1 MSKLSSQC
9 QDELCLK
16 EGDPKSTRLY
26 LCSHHCYK
34 MLCLTHLTEHD
45 QCIKNRTQYQNK
57 LKDLWDIYTTKFDED
72 KIEKQIQNL
81 KIELENYQN
90 LKKCIENLLSINH
103 FHGSMENNQK
113 FEIAIAKLQKVI
125 EQKNQSE
132 STYDNIDSKSKSI
145 TNDEE
150 EKQPVIDYGVKS
162 QVKNNNESDER
173 PIVVNDSIHN
183 NNSSDSIKVQ
193 NLIRG
198 DNSDK
203 RGRIVD
209 SGIHLDGHDEHNS
222 ADDNETKATSENI
235 DMHAP
240 NTNLLGQSNP
250 ATEESAVM
258 NIDSPLDEIMEI
270 ENVSAL
276 KQEVFQKSKNT
287 TSLEDAINLSQST
300 TIELDRQSSEDSCY

>member
-16 EGDPKSTRLY
+16 EGNPKSTRLY

-34 MLCLTHLTEHD
+34 MLCLKHLTEHD

-57 LKDLWDIYTTKFDED
+57 LKDLWDIYTAKFDED
-72 KIEKQIQNL
+72 KVEKQIQNL
-81 KIELENYQN
+81 KIELKNYQN

-132 STYDNIDSKSKSI
+132 STYDNIDPKSKSI

-173 PIVVNDSIHN
+173 PIVVNDSIC
-183 NNSSDSIKVQ
+183 
-193 NLIRG
+193 
-198 DNSDK
+198 
-203 RGRIVD
+203 RIVD

-222 ADDNETKATSENI
+222 ADDNETKDFRQILATSENI

-258 NIDSPLDEIMEI
+258 NIDSPLNEMMEI